1 MAEITI
7 ENEPGEE
14 RLEELGVR
22 GWPTWQ
28 AAVSTFPWTYDE
40 PVTSSSPPT
49 AASRSGSARASS

>member
-7 ENEPGEE
+7 ENEPGED

-28 AAVSTFPWTYDE
+28 AAVSTFPWTYGE
-40 PVTSSSPPT
+40 PTSSSPPR
-49 AASRSGSARASS
+49 AVSRCGSARVSS